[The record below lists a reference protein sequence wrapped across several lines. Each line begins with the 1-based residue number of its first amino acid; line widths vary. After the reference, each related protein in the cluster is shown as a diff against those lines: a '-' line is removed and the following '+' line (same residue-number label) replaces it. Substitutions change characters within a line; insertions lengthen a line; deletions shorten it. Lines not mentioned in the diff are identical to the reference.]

1 MEALI
6 SGLGVAAITGITIL
20 AYKHP
25 HAYKKLQIV
34 STVGKAGIGLFIIML
49 VWQQA
54 VSKTFIKLM
63 PLIKEASLNEAQ
75 KIVDTI
81 TPSPYSYLI
90 FGFGFIVAI
99 SYFGFLLFLP
109 ELLKKET
116 KE

>member
-25 HAYKKLQIV
+25 HAYKKLNLVPLVFKIE
-34 STVGKAGIGLFIIML
+34 IIFIL
-49 VWQQA
+49 VIQLWLIA
-54 VSKTFIKLM
+54 VSVTYNKLIPFIEISKQT
-63 PLIKEASLNEAQ
+63 NAQ

-81 TPSPYSYLI
+81 TISIYTHLIIVIGCLVLLAYL
-90 FGFGFIVAI
+90 
-99 SYFGFLLFLP
+99 GFLLFLP
-109 ELLKKET
+109 TLLKKET